1 MELKTFVLGA
11 AALALSGCATTYQM
25 NLMPR
30 DSGRIYTGTATDNGS
45 GEGRVSVDIDGKV
58 YAGTWVPLTPE
69 RATGWISG
77 GFGFGRGRF
86 GFGGIGTTI
95 SSENPYGTE
104 SKALLAAQD
113 GSGLRCDFRTGQGYG
128 GGVCRDD
135 RGREYDVQIRAAR
148 RG

>member
-1 MELKTFVLGA
+1 MKQVTMMIGM

-30 DSGRIYTGTATDNGS
+30 DSGKMYTGIATDNGA
-45 GEGRVSVDIDGKV
+45 GEGHVTVDIDGRT
-58 YAGTWVPLTPE
+58 YSGSWVQLSPDRT
-69 RATGWISG
+69 TGWVSG

-95 SSENPYGTE
+95 TTENPYGTE
-104 SKALLAAQD
+104 SKALLTAQD
-113 GSGLRCDFRTGQGYG
+113 GSGLRCDFRSGQGYG
-128 GGVCRDD
+128 GGICRDD
-135 RGREYDVQIRAAR
+135 RGREYDVQLRPAR

>member
-1 MELKTFVLGA
+1 METKTLAYAV

-45 GEGRVSVDIDGKV
+45 GEGRVAVDIDGKA
-58 YAGTWVPLTPE
+58 YSGTWVQLTPD

-77 GFGFGRGRF
+77 GLGFGRGRF

-95 SSENPYGTE
+95 TSENPYGSE
-104 SKALLAAQD
+104 SKALLSAQD

-128 GGVCRDD
+128 GGICRDA
-135 RGREYDVQIRAAR
+135 RGRDYDVQLRSVR